1 MREILRQG
9 IRNADS
15 GTRERV
21 YWGIMYASLPMRRR
35 FVISIMPECNT
46 VLVQGRFLVSIVSLR
61 SSRM

>member
-21 YWGIMYASLPMRRR
+21 YWGIMYASLQMRRR
-35 FVISIMPECNT
+35 SVISIIFECNA
-46 VLVQGRFLVSIVSLR
+46 VVFLLA
-61 SSRM
+61 